1 MTSTRN
7 VIALSAVAL
16 VLSVGACIACIP
28 HASGW
33 LAPILQAIA
42 QIIRAIGANSA
53 EPDYS
58 PTRPG
63 RHSLRPGRS
72 QLRRR

>member
-1 MTSTRN
+1 MRSTRI
-7 VIALSAVAL
+7 VLCQSVVALALALSVWACLAV
-16 VLSVGACIACIP
+16 IQ
-28 HASGW
+28 HASAG

-53 EPDYS
+53 EPDHS
-58 PTRPG
+58 PTRPT
-63 RHSLRPGRS
+63 RS